1 MFQTIISVLLQLNE
15 VATKAT
21 EDVATV
27 ATHKDVTLISLIQ
40 AGGWV
45 MIPIFL
51 CSFFAIYVTVERFL
65 TYRKFDQNPQVFLDK
80 IKSYVVQGD
89 IKSAQMQCEQVDT
102 PFSRMISKGLS
113 KIGTPLNTIEAS
125 IENVGKIEVYS
136 LEKNLALL
144 ASIAALGPM
153 LGFLGTVTGMIQA
166 FIAISQEEGTISPKL
181 LSAGMYEAMVTT
193 VAGLVVGIIA
203 LAAYNYLVGKLQR
216 IIYQME
222 FASIEF
228 LELLQQPK

>member
-65 TYRKFDQNPQVFLDK
+65 TYRKFDQNPQAFLDK

>member
-15 VATKAT
+15 VATTAT
-21 EDVATV
+21 EDAATV
-27 ATHKDVTLISLIQ
+27 VTHKDVTLISLIQ
-40 AGGWV
+40 AGGWI

-51 CSFFAIYVTVERFL
+51 CSFFAIYVTVERYL
-65 TYRKFDQNPQVFLDK
+65 TYRKFDKNPQAFLDK

-125 IENVGKIEVYS
+125 IENVGKIEVYG

-193 VAGLVVGIIA
+193 VAGLIVGIIA

>member
-1 MFQTIISVLLQLNE
+1 MLNNILSVLLQI
-15 VATKAT
+15 T
-21 EDVATV
+21 TV
-27 ATHKDVTLISLIQ
+27 ASDTAQAVTGEAGKKDVTLLNLIE

-51 CSFFAIYVTVERFL
+51 CSFIAVYVTVERFL
-65 TYRKFDQNPQVFLDK
+65 TYRKYDKNPQVFLDK
-80 IKSYVVQGD
+80 IKNYVIEGD
-89 IKSAQMQCEQVDT
+89 LKSAQMQCEQVDT

-113 KIGTPLNTIEAS
+113 KIGTPLNSIEAS
-125 IENVGKIEVYS
+125 IENVGKIEVYA

-144 ASIAALGPM
+144 ASISGLGPM

-193 VAGLVVGIIA
+193 VAGLIVGIIA

-222 FASIEF
+222 FSSIEF
-228 LELLQQPK
+228 IELLQQPK

>member
-1 MFQTIISVLLQLNE
+1 MFQTIISVLLQLNT
-15 VATKAT
+15 VATTAT
-21 EDVATV
+21 EEVATV

-40 AGGWV
+40 AGGWI

-51 CSFFAIYVTVERFL
+51 CSFFAIYVTVERYL
-65 TYRKFDQNPQVFLDK
+65 TYRKFDKNPQVFLDK

-113 KIGTPLNTIEAS
+113 KIGTPLNSIEAS
-125 IENVGKIEVYS
+125 IENVGKIEVYG

-193 VAGLVVGIIA
+193 VAGLIVGIIA